1 MENCILITDCLA
13 VTLVTFIGY
22 ADQPLRAEEEFKE
35 SFLANINNVFSVF
48 RFTNEKEKAA
58 YIKNILGENNKA
70 YSFYLSEKLTPEQP
84 YSLSLFHRNLIL
96 SFSQA
101 LKKQMA
107 ASSDT
112 ALSAKYIEWINLIK
126 YLSIL
131 YALPVDKRK
140 EDVTK
145 IEEKAGLLEKELT
158 RLSSAFENQE
168 QKTKN

>member
-1 MENCILITDCLA
+1 
-13 VTLVTFIGY
+13 
-22 ADQPLRAEEEFKE
+22 
-35 SFLANINNVFSVF
+35 
-48 RFTNEKEKAA
+48 
-58 YIKNILGENNKA
+58 
-70 YSFYLSEKLTPEQP
+70 
-84 YSLSLFHRNLIL
+84 
-96 SFSQA
+96 
-101 LKKQMA
+101 MA

-112 ALSAKYIEWINLIK
+112 ALSAKYIEWISLVK

-168 QKTKN
+168 KKQRIKWQDIHQNLKDLGRRPSSLQNFNIITVKDLPTASIISL